1 MHYVVCARYRD
12 PVIRPSMDS
21 MIFRNGAG
29 GVGKKRPWT
38 RPDSNDH
45 TVGPCAFFFLHGQRD
60 TMPRDSTIVR
70 NKVVCDRA
78 LNAPQSV
85 SFYSFFFPYASF
97 LFDIC

>member
-29 GVGKKRPWT
+29 GGEKKRPWT

-45 TVGPCAFFFLHGQRD
+45 TVGPCAFFFFCTARGIQCHEIR
-60 TMPRDSTIVR
+60 R
-70 NKVVCDRA
+70 
-78 LNAPQSV
+78 
-85 SFYSFFFPYASF
+85 SFGIKWSAIE
-97 LFDIC
+97 L